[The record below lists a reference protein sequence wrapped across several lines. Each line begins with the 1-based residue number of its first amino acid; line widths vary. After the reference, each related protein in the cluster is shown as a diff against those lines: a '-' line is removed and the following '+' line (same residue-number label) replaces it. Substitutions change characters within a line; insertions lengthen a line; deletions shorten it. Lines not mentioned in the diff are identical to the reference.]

1 MEEQG
6 RESLF
11 VRILQGKKRLIDP
24 KPASGLPTPA
34 GREGGLDSS
43 LLLSPNS
50 ASFLELT
57 QGTSH
62 PIHYSCA
69 RASLGPKPITGGR
82 GEPLREGRPPSGPLC
97 PGTDCSSTQHTG
109 FDILDGANVM
119 NHSNSSNFRSL
130 TAYYV
135 PCVPMCCS
143 CENTADGFCYH
154 PAVQVRTR
162 LHVELREVE

>member
-1 MEEQG
+1 MSEYY
-6 RESLF
+6 RERRDSLTPSRPLGF
-11 VRILQGKKRLIDP
+11 
-24 KPASGLPTPA
+24 LPQRG

-43 LLLSPNS
+43 LLSSPNS

-57 QGTSH
+57 QGTRH

-82 GEPLREGRPPSGPLC
+82 GELREGCPPSGPLH

-109 FDILDGANVM
+109 FDVLDGDNVM
-119 NHSNSSNFRSL
+119 NHSNSSNFHSL

-135 PCVPMCCS
+135 SCVPMCCS

-154 PAVQVRTR
+154 PVVQMRTR